1 MQAFLGF
8 EESIASSPLSAEA
21 QGLYTRLLYYANQG
35 RYKTEGGEWVFP
47 EWISFPQ
54 AQLMSD
60 LAIKDKHTLYKVRGE
75 LISAGL
81 IETDKAQ
88 GRGSAKYRIEVL
100 GQADRGTVLR
110 KPRQGTFDTD
120 DFFAAAVRKSLGEQK

>member
-8 EESIASSPLSAEA
+8 EESLAASPLSAEA

-47 EWISFPQ
+47 AWVAVPQ
-54 AQLMSD
+54 AQLMAD

-75 LISAGL
+75 LMAAGL

-88 GRGSAKYRIEVL
+88 GRGTAKYRIKVL
-100 GQADRGTVLR
+100 GQAARSSVAQT
-110 KPRQGTFDTD
+110 PRQGSFDTN
-120 DFFAAAVRKSLGEQK
+120 DFFAAAVRASLGEEK